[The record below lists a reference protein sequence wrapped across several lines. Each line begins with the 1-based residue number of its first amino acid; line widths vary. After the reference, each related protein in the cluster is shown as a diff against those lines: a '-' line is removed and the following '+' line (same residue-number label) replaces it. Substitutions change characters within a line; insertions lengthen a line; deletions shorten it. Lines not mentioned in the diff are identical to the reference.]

1 MNFFDLCTAIHQYI
15 TRHFNK
21 SNADMITA
29 YSVDNIQHMIRQKRI
44 SQLEFFLTARKSLD
58 AMVLL
63 DSLHFYS
70 KMLP

>member
-29 YSVDNIQHMIRQKRI
+29 YSVDNIQHMIRQKKT
-44 SQLEFFLTARKSLD
+44 SQLEF
-58 AMVLL
+58 
-63 DSLHFYS
+63 
-70 KMLP
+70 